1 MRLITSL
8 TTLVATTL
16 MAALITACAG
26 NAPRKPTD
34 AENKN
39 RATSFNDD
47 CVDAYSRGA
56 PTPLG
61 CPQTTDD
68 RRRTTRTA
76 PGIDRDA
83 LPDLP
88 TLGAPGGRVLGRQF

>member
-1 MRLITSL
+1 MRLIASL
-8 TTLVATTL
+8 TTLTAATF
-16 MAALITACAG
+16 AAGLIAGCAG
-26 NAPRKPTD
+26 NTPRKPTD
-34 AENKN
+34 AQDKN
-39 RATSFNDD
+39 RATSFNDE

-76 PGIDRDA
+76 PGVDRDA

-88 TLGAPGGRVLGRQF
+88 TVGVPGGKVLGR